1 MYSLMKNL
9 LLLFKKIR
17 TKTLYPFAFLAI
29 NTYLCSKRSKAYYI
43 YTWLTIN

>member
-1 MYSLMKNL
+1 MYCFCSKN
-9 LLLFKKIR
+9 KNKNIVS
-17 TKTLYPFAFLAI
+17 FAFLAI